1 MRFRITIFYIEK
13 IEIKNEYNTIDSLD
27 KFYQLLI
34 SNFRSHVISI
44 EREIRIFVIILYNL
58 ERMKEQ
64 YRNSIGKVVKI
75 DDLLKIILLLYAFVN
90 SFLLTLFR
98 YAYKIC
104 VTLKKIYIYAIPN
117 IMAYDT

>member
-27 KFYQLLI
+27 KFYPLLI

-104 VTLKKIYIYAIPN
+104 VTLKKIYICN
-117 IMAYDT
+117 S

>member
-104 VTLKKIYIYAIPN
+104 VTLKKIYICN
-117 IMAYDT
+117 S